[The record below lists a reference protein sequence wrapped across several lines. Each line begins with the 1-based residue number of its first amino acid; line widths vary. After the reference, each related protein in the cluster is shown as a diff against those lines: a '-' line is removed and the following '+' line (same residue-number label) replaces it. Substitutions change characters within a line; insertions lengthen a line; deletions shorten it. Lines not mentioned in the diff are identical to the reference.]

1 MFNGLPKAGAGMRR
15 RQFLGLVG
23 GAAIW
28 PLAARA
34 QQKERLRRVDVLL
47 AELNEDDPYYEGRL
61 RALTEAL
68 RRPLPPRL
76 KFASSCRSF
85 SLLVVEGP
93 IRAIEQPINLA
104 LHDEVVLMQ
113 YFDLLGAQRDSSIA
127 PAEADVRV
135 MAFWLGKLTNFHEE
149 AHSMDDACTN
159 WAEEFFSR
167 MRSAE
172 IGIHHHIAGA
182 YLLRYAQERS
192 WRGGQPPSVER

>member
-1 MFNGLPKAGAGMRR
+1 MPNDASAEKAGSAKHGDGATVRCHHDSNSPVY
-15 RQFLGLVG
+15 VG
-23 GAAIW
+23 
-28 PLAARA
+28 
-34 QQKERLRRVDVLL
+34 
-47 AELNEDDPYYEGRL
+47 
-61 RALTEAL
+61 
-68 RRPLPPRL
+68 
-76 KFASSCRSF
+76 SF

-104 LHDEVVLMQ
+104 RHDEVVLMQ
-113 YFDLLGAQRDSSIA
+113 SFDLLGAQRDSSIA

-172 IGIHHHIAGA
+172 IGIHHHIARFSDC
-182 YLLRYAQERS
+182 LPPNQPLERCQ
-192 WRGGQPPSVER
+192 WHVGYR

>member
-1 MFNGLPKAGAGMRR
+1 MRR
-15 RQFLGLVG
+15 PRKPV
-23 GAAIW
+23 
-28 PLAARA
+28 PPNT
-34 QQKERLRRVDVLL
+34 VTV
-47 AELNEDDPYYEGRL
+47 
-61 RALTEAL
+61 
-68 RRPLPPRL
+68 RP
-76 KFASSCRSF
+76 FVATMTQIASLCRSF
-85 SLLVVEGP
+85 SLLVVKEP

-104 LHDEVVLMQ
+104 RHDEVVLMQ
-113 YFDLLGAQRDSSIA
+113 SFDLLGAQRDSSIT

-135 MAFWLGKLTNFHEE
+135 MAFCLGKLTNFHEE

-192 WRGGQPPSVER
+192 WREGDNRRLSNGEQVNRLAALSLKR

>member
-1 MFNGLPKAGAGMRR
+1 
-15 RQFLGLVG
+15 
-23 GAAIW
+23 
-28 PLAARA
+28 
-34 QQKERLRRVDVLL
+34 
-47 AELNEDDPYYEGRL
+47 
-61 RALTEAL
+61 
-68 RRPLPPRL
+68 
-76 KFASSCRSF
+76 
-85 SLLVVEGP
+85 VVEGP

-104 LHDEVVLMQ
+104 RHDEVVLMQ
-113 YFDLLGAQRDSSIA
+113 SFDLLGAQRDSSIA

-192 WRGGQPPSVER
+192 WREGDNRRLSNGEQVNRLAALSLKRGKSVDFGDYWQRHSKDVHA

>member
-1 MFNGLPKAGAGMRR
+1 
-15 RQFLGLVG
+15 
-23 GAAIW
+23 
-28 PLAARA
+28 
-34 QQKERLRRVDVLL
+34 
-47 AELNEDDPYYEGRL
+47 
-61 RALTEAL
+61 
-68 RRPLPPRL
+68 
-76 KFASSCRSF
+76 
-85 SLLVVEGP
+85 VVEGP

-104 LHDEVVLMQ
+104 RHDEVVLMQ
-113 YFDLLGAQRDSSIA
+113 SFDLLGAQRDSSIA